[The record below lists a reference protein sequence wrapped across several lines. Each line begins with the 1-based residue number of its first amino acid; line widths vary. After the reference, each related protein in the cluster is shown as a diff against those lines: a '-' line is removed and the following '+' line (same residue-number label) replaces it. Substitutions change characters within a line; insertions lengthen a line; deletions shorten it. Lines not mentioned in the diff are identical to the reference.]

1 MEIFAQNSFIN
12 DSYIISLVLF
22 NNVSNSSEIRNM
34 AIKREIN
41 ATLLKPQAIVDSFQ
55 VLLAANKALS
65 NYLGKTM
72 YTKSLHSEIIFSLS
86 ASRSIT
92 ESFKNFGVENDANSI
107 LIVEISEKDKSSID
121 EICSRV
127 RGDPVKVDSI
137 GTFTNIPVIKQ
148 LYKIDESEL
157 AHSNLNDVVYSRM
170 AAKEFVNY

>member
-86 ASRSIT
+86 ASRSVRIQ
-92 ESFKNFGVENDANSI
+92 FLKNTKNCHYN
-107 LIVEISEKDKSSID
+107 LEISEKDKSSID